1 MEGSKGLVIKSNK
14 TLISFL
20 LDASQLQTL
29 SADLRTVAED
39 LSSKDSIPYKTL
51 KDLWLSMPCSE
62 RPSLLSLL
70 FSSEFLLQSP
80 KPREKSE
87 ELKERLRKLAEDAEK
102 KAYDDLIK
110 DIAPKKQEEPFSSY
124 RDQIGF
130 GTSLK
135 LLMIYYQSENLS
147 PCHCDDVHGFF
158 GWICWIQ
165 GLVWSKRNHECSRGN
180 LRIGICNASRNCS
193 LHYKGFRS
201 RYWIFCFSII
211 LLFYITKAKEKAIRE
226 LKYDSN

>member
-130 GTSLK
+130 GLHVIVTMFTGFLVGYAGFRALFGRSAIMSAAGGIFGLVSAMLLETVLFIIRASGQDIGSSASASSSSSTSLK
-135 LLMIYYQSENLS
+135 LKKKQ
-147 PCHCDDVHGFF
+147 
-158 GWICWIQ
+158 
-165 GLVWSKRNHECSRGN
+165 
-180 LRIGICNASRNCS
+180 
-193 LHYKGFRS
+193 
-201 RYWIFCFSII
+201 
-211 LLFYITKAKEKAIRE
+211 
-226 LKYDSN
+226 